1 MTEILKAMRTQK
13 LWSFDV
19 YKKGTSLAFWIMLEK
34 CEILIINNKLD
45 LEGKMMTDEKTAD
58 QEQDDLLEQG
68 YKPIKITDKV
78 IKQMEKI
85 QKKMLAKALGI

>member
-1 MTEILKAMRTQK
+1 MKEILKALREQK
-13 LWSFDV
+13 NIRFDV

-45 LEGKMMTDEKTAD
+45 LEGKMMIDEKTAD
-58 QEQDDLLEQG
+58 QEQDNLLEQG
-68 YKPIKITDKV
+68 YKPIKIDDKV

-85 QKKMLAKALGI
+85 QKKMLMKALGI